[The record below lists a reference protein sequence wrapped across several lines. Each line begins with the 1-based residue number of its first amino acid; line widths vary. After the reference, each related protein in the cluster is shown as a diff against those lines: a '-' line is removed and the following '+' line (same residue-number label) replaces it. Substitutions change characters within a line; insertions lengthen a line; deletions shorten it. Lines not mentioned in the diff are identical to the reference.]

1 MANNTNKDFQAAGE
15 LAKELGLKEALAIG
29 VGTMVGA
36 GIFVLPRFAIE
47 MVGPGAIL
55 TYILAGV
62 ICIITASSLAEI
74 ATGMPRSGGIYFFL
88 SRSLGTLAGTISG
101 LSLWLSLTFA
111 VAFYLLGFG
120 EYMALFLPVNQTI
133 LAIAAG
139 IFFTYINYIGAK
151 ETGKTQNIIVGILV
165 TILSAYIVWGFI
177 NVDRTLWT
185 PFLPEGAGAVLP
197 ATAIIFVSILGFAQ
211 IASVAEEI
219 KDPGNN
225 LPKAIMGSV
234 AIVTMIYVPVILV
247 VTGVLPIPD
256 LVLLD
261 TPVVDVARIISGAFG
276 AVAVTFA
283 ALLATASSAN
293 ASIMASSRINFAMG
307 RDHILPDWFNKVHP
321 EYLTPYRPIIATGLL
336 ALIMLVTA
344 DVEALSSSASVL
356 MLINYSIINLVVL
369 LLRKEPPKDYNP
381 SYRAFGSPY
390 LQIIAAVASIAI
402 IFGASTF
409 AKISALALV
418 ALSVVWFLAWSK
430 NKASIKAAISD
441 VDFGAILKRE
451 PAPARVSSD
460 SSSRDKKLTSGS
472 QVKSLPDSL
481 HVLAPLANP
490 EGESA
495 LLNLSGKLVSNSP
508 QVGEITALNIFEIP
522 SQSPLSLI
530 QQDDEVT
537 KKARNIQRSI
547 MRVAINFGEEN
558 NILINPRVVYSHDK
572 FKTLLNIVKKEN
584 IDYLQMGWHGT
595 MNISTLRRSFVNR
608 VVRNAECPV
617 GVLKYK
623 GLKEINNVLVP
634 YRGSEHAYFGV
645 EMAARLTQGEDK
657 KLTILRVIKPGV
669 DSEKD
674 EKSARKELGP
684 LLEDHKNHEIK
695 VIEAESVV
703 DGIIGQTSEEEY
715 DLMII
720 GASKE
725 WRFKNLLF
733 GSIPDFVAEESNCSV
748 LMVRQYGSQLELA
761 ETDLEVHFEETDES
775 PQKL

>member
-1 MANNTNKDFQAAGE
+1 MANDTNQEFQAAGE

-74 ATGMPRSGGIYFFL
+74 ATGMPKSGGIYFFL

-120 EYMALFLPVNQTI
+120 EYMALFLPINETI
-133 LAIAAG
+133 LAAAAG

-197 ATAIIFVSILGFAQ
+197 ATAVIFVSFLGFAQ

-276 AVAVTFA
+276 AVAVTIA

-336 ALIMLVTA
+336 ALVMLVTA

-356 MLINYSIINLVVL
+356 MLINYAIINLVVL

-390 LQIIAAVASIAI
+390 LQIIAAAASIAI
-402 IFGASTF
+402 IVGASNF
-409 AKISALALV
+409 AKLSALALV
-418 ALSVVWFLAWSK
+418 ALSVAWFLAWSK

-441 VDFGAILKRE
+441 LDFGAILKRE
-451 PAPARVSSD
+451 PAPAGTSS
-460 SSSRDKKLTSGS
+460 STSSRDKKLTSGGRL
-472 QVKSLPDSL
+472 KSLPGGL

-508 QVGEITALNIFEIP
+508 QVGEITALNIFEVP
-522 SQSPLSLI
+522 SQSPLNLI

-537 KKARNIQRSI
+537 RKARDIQRSI

-572 FKTLLNIVKKEN
+572 YKT
-584 IDYLQMGWHGT
+584 
-595 MNISTLRRSFVNR
+595 
-608 VVRNAECPV
+608 
-617 GVLKYK
+617 
-623 GLKEINNVLVP
+623 
-634 YRGSEHAYFGV
+634 
-645 EMAARLTQGEDK
+645 
-657 KLTILRVIKPGV
+657 
-669 DSEKD
+669 
-674 EKSARKELGP
+674 
-684 LLEDHKNHEIK
+684 
-695 VIEAESVV
+695 
-703 DGIIGQTSEEEY
+703 
-715 DLMII
+715 
-720 GASKE
+720 
-725 WRFKNLLF
+725 
-733 GSIPDFVAEESNCSV
+733 
-748 LMVRQYGSQLELA
+748 
-761 ETDLEVHFEETDES
+761 
-775 PQKL
+775 